1 MAEATPAAAADAAP
15 TAAGAIARVDGG
27 VTAPAGF
34 RAGGAYTGIRSYGP
48 EPRLDVGLLVSEA
61 PCVAAGLFTTNAVV
75 GEALSWTRERVRG
88 ADATRVRAVV
98 ANSGNANTWTG
109 EQGARDARRM
119 AELAAERLDVA
130 PAAVLV
136 GSTGVIGRP
145 LPMELVE
152 RGVAQV
158 ELGADEAGATAFARS
173 ILTTDTR
180 PKQTA
185 RRLHAGGRAYTVGG
199 AAKGSGM
206 IHPLMATMFAFL
218 TTDAPVAHGW
228 LDATLRAASSDSF
241 EMLDV
246 DMDSSTCDMVIAL
259 ANGRAGG
266 EPIGDGH
273 AAAPALAA
281 AIAEVATELAREL
294 ARDGEGARTL
304 IEVAVEGAADERE
317 ARLAARTIASSPLV
331 KTMVAGRDPNWGR
344 IAMAAGRSGARLDQ
358 SRARIWIAG
367 LPAFAEGAPAA
378 TAEAELSAAMEAPEV
393 RIRADLGVGTA
404 SATAWGCDLTE
415 EYVRINAS
423 YTT

>member
-1 MAEATPAAAADAAP
+1 MVDAAQ
-15 TAAGAIARVDGG
+15 TAAGAEAASERVAGG
-27 VTAPAGF
+27 LTAPEGF
-34 RAGGAYTGIRSYGP
+34 HAGGAYAGIRSYGP
-48 EPRLDVGLLVSEA
+48 EPRLDVGLLLSET

-88 ADATRVRAVV
+88 ADATGVRAVV
-98 ANSGNANTWTG
+98 TNSGNANTWTG
-109 EQGARDARRM
+109 EQGTRDARRM
-119 AELAAERLDVA
+119 AELAAERLDLA
-130 PAAVLV
+130 PAEVLV

-152 RGVAQV
+152 RGVAAI
-158 ELGADEAGATAFARS
+158 ELGADEVAATAFARAMM
-173 ILTTDTR
+173 TTDTR

-185 RRLHAGGRAYTVGG
+185 RRVEIEGRRYTVGG

-218 TTDAPVAHGW
+218 TTDAPAAPGW
-228 LDATLRAASSDSF
+228 LDATLRAASADSF
-241 EMLDV
+241 EMLDI

-266 EPIGDGH
+266 EPIDDGH
-273 AAAPALAA
+273 PAAPALAA
-281 AIAEVATELAREL
+281 AIGEVATELTREL

-304 IEVAVEGAADERE
+304 IEVVVEGAADERE

-344 IAMAAGRSGARLDQ
+344 VAMAAGRSGARLDPA
-358 SRARIWIAG
+358 RARIWIAE
-367 LPAFAEGAPAA
+367 LPAFAAGAPAA
-378 TAEAELSAAMEAPEV
+378 TPEAELRAAMETPEL
-393 RIRADLGVGTA
+393 RIRADLGVGAA
-404 SATAWGCDLTE
+404 SATAWGCDLTD

>member
-1 MAEATPAAAADAAP
+1 VSEAAETTATGAAAERV
-15 TAAGAIARVDGG
+15 AGGL
-27 VTAPAGF
+27 TAPAGF

-48 EPRLDVGLLVSEA
+48 EPRLDVGLLVSET
-61 PCVAAGLFTTNAVV
+61 PCVTAGLFTTNAVV
-75 GEALSWTRERVRG
+75 GEALSWTRERLRG
-88 ADATRVRAVV
+88 ADATRVRAIV

-119 AELAAERLDVA
+119 AELAAQRLGVA
-130 PAAVLV
+130 PAEVLV

-145 LPMELVE
+145 LPMDRVE
-152 RGVAQV
+152 RGVAEI
-158 ELGADEAGATAFARS
+158 ELGSDEAAATAFARS

-185 RRLHAGGRAYTVGG
+185 RRLQAGGHIYTVGG
-199 AAKGSGM
+199 AAKGAGM
-206 IHPLMATMFAFL
+206 IHPDLATMFAFL
-218 TTDAPVAHGW
+218 TTDAPVAPAW
-228 LDATLRAASSDSF
+228 LDATLRAASADSF

-266 EPIGDGH
+266 EPISDGH
-273 AAAPALAA
+273 PAAPALASV
-281 AIAEVATELAREL
+281 IAEVATELAREL

-304 IEVAVEGAADERE
+304 IEVVVEGAADERE

-358 SRARIWIAG
+358 SRTRIWIAE
-367 LPAFAEGAPAA
+367 LPAFEAGAPAA
-378 TAEAELSAAMEAPEV
+378 TLEADLRAAMETPEL

-415 EYVRINAS
+415 DYVRINAT